1 MCIRDRE
8 RLKAEPGFKIFV
20 FHGALDELKPP
31 SLEMMEGMPAAS
43 LPAGF
48 NYYAGGHVHS
58 RRVASLP
65 GHDNIAFPGPLFAT
79 DYPELLQI
87 AHGEE
92 RGFYIVEYGDE
103 KVNEVRFVPIKV
115 CDLVD
120 LHYSVEGKSSA
131 QAGEELAELASR
143 TNGRGKVVLL
153 TVEGKLSE
161 GKTSDIDF
169 FAIRKR
175 ISSSNPLIVLS
186 NYSHLTSP
194 ELQSQP
200 GPMKPVQLTEREL
213 FETGIAGVKSEEPKL
228 TGKPG
233 VVLALDLLKVLKD
246 GKKENENKG
255 EFEDRTVKAGF
266 GVLGLKDVE

>member
-1 MCIRDRE
+1 MKLE
-8 RLKAEPGFKIFV
+8 AEQGFKVFV
-20 FHGALDELKPP
+20 FHGALNELKPP

-43 LPAGF
+43 LPRGF

-65 GHDNIAFPGPLFAT
+65 GLDNIAFPGPLFAT

-92 RGFYIVEYGDE
+92 RGFYIVEYDDE
-103 KVNEVRFVPIKV
+103 KVNKVSFVPVKV
-115 CDLVD
+115 CEIIEV
-120 LHYSVEGKSSA
+120 HYSAEGKSSA
-131 QAGEELAELASR
+131 RAGEELAELASR
-143 TNGRGKVVLL
+143 TDGRGKVVLL
-153 TVEGKLSE
+153 TVEGRLSE

-186 NYSHLTSP
+186 NHSHLTSP
-194 ELQSQP
+194 ELESRP

-213 FETGIAGVKSEEPKL
+213 FVRGIAIVKSDEPKL
-228 TGKPG
+228 TGEPG
-233 VVLALDLLKVLKD
+233 VVLALDLLRALKD

-255 EFEDRTVKAGF
+255 EYEDRTVKAGF
-266 GVLGLKDVE
+266 GVLGLKEME